1 MRVLIDRISGS
12 AAGPLG
18 DEQLRQLYGL
28 PTTPWLRVNMVS
40 TADGAATG
48 PDGRTGSINNEV
60 DRHVFHLLRTMADAV
75 LVGSGTA
82 RAERYRPGAVPLVL
96 VSRRGEVPVTLRQ
109 GAPGQVLLATCA
121 QAPRVEESREVL
133 GADNV
138 LVLGEHHV
146 DLAALRQALVDRGMR
161 RLLSE
166 GGPHLLADLLRVG
179 VVDELCM
186 TLVPRLVSGAH
197 LRITAGEE
205 LDVPLDLR
213 LLLEE
218 EGTLLGRWFVP
229 R

>member
-1 MRVLIDRISGS
+1 MRVLIDRVTGS
-12 AAGPLG
+12 APGPLG
-18 DEQLRQLYGL
+18 ETQLRQLYGL

-48 PDGRTGSINNEV
+48 PNGRTGSINNEV
-60 DRHVFHLLRTMADAV
+60 DRHVFHLLRAMADV
-75 LVGSGTA
+75 VVVGSGTA
-82 RAERYRPGAVPLVL
+82 RAERYRPGGVPLVL
-96 VSRRGEVPVTLRQ
+96 VSRRGELPALLRQ

-121 QAPRVEESREVL
+121 RALGLEESREVL
-133 GADNV
+133 GAENV

-146 DLAALRQALVDRGMR
+146 DLAVLRQALVDRGLR

-166 GGPHLLADLLRVG
+166 GGPHLLAALLRGG

-186 TLVPRLVSGAH
+186 TLVPRLLSGAH
-197 LRITAGEE
+197 LRITAGEGV
-205 LDVPLDLR
+205 DVPLDLR

-218 EGTLLGRWFVP
+218 EGTLLSRWFVP